1 MSYQVVVFPVYLQ
14 IVPRKKI
21 VDKMRC
27 KKKLIYFR
35 WSLKL
40 SFFLIVAYVNLGTSL
55 MADGRLAEA
64 ASALRAGSRADGV
77 RVRDRREHD
86 SARVSALVQLAA
98 LHSQRNHWHKAL
110 SAYKEALQILPETN
124 APIVGWTRHVSL
136 KCFLVSNPNTKSNSA
151 E

>member
-1 MSYQVVVFPVYLQ
+1 
-14 IVPRKKI
+14 
-21 VDKMRC
+21 
-27 KKKLIYFR
+27 
-35 WSLKL
+35 
-40 SFFLIVAYVNLGTSL
+40 

-86 SARVSALVQLAA
+86 AARVSALVQLAA

-124 APIVGWTRHVSL
+124 APIVGWTRHVSFGSKQCKNRHYTTRYYNL
-136 KCFLVSNPNTKSNSA
+136 KCS
-151 E
+151 